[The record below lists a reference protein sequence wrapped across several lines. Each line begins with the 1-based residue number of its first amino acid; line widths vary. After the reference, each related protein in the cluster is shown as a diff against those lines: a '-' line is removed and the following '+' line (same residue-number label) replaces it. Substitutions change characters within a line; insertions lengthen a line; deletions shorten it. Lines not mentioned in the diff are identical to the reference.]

1 MEVERS
7 DGMAAQSC
15 TPCNAQRR
23 PDRHGMMGAS
33 DVSLMYWYQGVNG
46 LDFGRRDVGKR
57 AEDRIADLV
66 KKAMQTKI
74 SADSNRADFVL
85 AA

>member
-1 MEVERS
+1 
-7 DGMAAQSC
+7 
-15 TPCNAQRR
+15 
-23 PDRHGMMGAS
+23 
-33 DVSLMYWYQGVNG
+33 VNG
-46 LDFGRRDVGKR
+46 FDFVRLDVEKR

-66 KKAMQTKI
+66 KKAMQNKI

>member
-1 MEVERS
+1 
-7 DGMAAQSC
+7 
-15 TPCNAQRR
+15 
-23 PDRHGMMGAS
+23 
-33 DVSLMYWYQGVNG
+33 MYRYQGVNG
-46 LDFGRRDVGKR
+46 LDFVRRDEGKR

>member
-1 MEVERS
+1 MRS
-7 DGMAAQSC
+7 RIQE
-15 TPCNAQRR
+15 
-23 PDRHGMMGAS
+23 
-33 DVSLMYWYQGVNG
+33 GVNG
-46 LDFGRRDVGKR
+46 LDFGRRDEGKR

-66 KKAMQTKI
+66 KKAMHKKI

>member
-1 MEVERS
+1 MMDRCPALTALGS
-7 DGMAAQSC
+7 LGLSAQK
-15 TPCNAQRR
+15 
-23 PDRHGMMGAS
+23 
-33 DVSLMYWYQGVNG
+33 GVNG
-46 LDFGRRDVGKR
+46 LDFGRRDEGKR

-66 KKAMQTKI
+66 KKAMQNKI

>member
-1 MEVERS
+1 LNHTWYPGKSAAPADRS
-7 DGMAAQSC
+7 WHDGWVVVV
-15 TPCNAQRR
+15 
-23 PDRHGMMGAS
+23 S
-33 DVSLMYWYQGVNG
+33 DQGVNG

-66 KKAMQTKI
+66 KKAMQPKI

>member
-1 MEVERS
+1 MERL
-7 DGMAAQSC
+7 
-15 TPCNAQRR
+15 PI
-23 PDRHGMMGAS
+23 
-33 DVSLMYWYQGVNG
+33 QGVNG
-46 LDFGRRDVGKR
+46 LDFGRRDEGKR

-66 KKAMQTKI
+66 KKAMHNKI

>member
-1 MEVERS
+1 
-7 DGMAAQSC
+7 
-15 TPCNAQRR
+15 
-23 PDRHGMMGAS
+23 MMDWSEQVQCG
-33 DVSLMYWYQGVNG
+33 VQGVNG
-46 LDFGRRDVGKR
+46 LDFGRRDEGKR

-66 KKAMQTKI
+66 KKAMQQKI

>member
-1 MEVERS
+1 
-7 DGMAAQSC
+7 
-15 TPCNAQRR
+15 
-23 PDRHGMMGAS
+23 MMVVRCQCGT
-33 DVSLMYWYQGVNG
+33 VQGVNG
-46 LDFGRRDVGKR
+46 FDFVRLDAEKR

-66 KKAMQTKI
+66 KKAMQNKI

>member
-1 MEVERS
+1 MVGRRS
-7 DGMAAQSC
+7 FGGLAHDG
-15 TPCNAQRR
+15 R
-23 PDRHGMMGAS
+23 AS
-33 DVSLMYWYQGVNG
+33 VQKGVNG
-46 LDFGRRDVGKR
+46 LDFGRRDVEKR

-66 KKAMQTKI
+66 KKAMQNKI

>member
-1 MEVERS
+1 MKACPA
-7 DGMAAQSC
+7 D
-15 TPCNAQRR
+15 R
-23 PDRHGMMGAS
+23 PGRH
-33 DVSLMYWYQGVNG
+33 LNLGVNG

-66 KKAMQTKI
+66 KKAMQNKI
-74 SADSNRADFVL
+74 SADSNRAGFAL